1 MVYQSSPD
9 FTHRN
14 YSGIHTWLESKVP
27 SGLVVAKKVLARCN
41 EPNQFIR
48 LGKAR
53 LAHKGETRQDN
64 GVVKTLI

>member
-1 MVYQSSPD
+1 M
-9 FTHRN
+9 
-14 YSGIHTWLESKVP
+14 HTWLESKVP